1 MKRRVSVRN
10 KHVEVYAEQIEP
22 GVWKATGEF
31 AGKIWSITGSSANR
45 AVSDW
50 AVAVSRLD
58 APVRE

>member
-1 MKRRVSVRN
+1 
-10 KHVEVYAEQIEP
+10 VEVYAEQTEP

-31 AGKIWSITGSSANR
+31 AGKAWSITGNSANR

-58 APVRE
+58 APAASQDEPTPVAD